1 MLQRIAYVRGIP
13 AAAAECD
20 SLESTSVLL
29 PVLRDLCMDDDPEV
43 RHAAAAVVG
52 PLGEHAHHAS
62 ARRHAA
68 GVCWALPRALGAY
81 TRPCVPQLRRYA
93 PGIRRRATSLEMR
106 SN

>member
-52 PLGEHAHHAS
+52 PLGEHARHAS
-62 ARRHAA
+62 ARRHA
-68 GVCWALPRALGAY
+68 GRYRVRWALTPAPACRSCGAVLQASAGE
-81 TRPCVPQLRRYA
+81 RQAWRW
-93 PGIRRRATSLEMR
+93 
-106 SN
+106 